1 MKLADMTNTDGSGCA
16 PSTTPQL
23 GKPKRATLR
32 EVVRERRKAVN
43 KTRDSAPEEPWAR
56 GT

>member
-16 PSTTPQL
+16 PSTTPQTQ
-23 GKPKRATLR
+23 KKRVTLR
-32 EVVRERRKAVN
+32 EVAKARRKAVN
-43 KTRDSAPEEPWAR
+43 RTPDSSPETPWTG

>member
-16 PSTTPQL
+16 PSTTPQTQRKKL
-23 GKPKRATLR
+23 TLR
-32 EVVRERRKAVN
+32 EVVKARRKAAN
-43 KTRDSAPEEPWAR
+43 KTPDSAPETPWTT

>member
-16 PSTTPQL
+16 PSTTPAGRRL
-23 GKPKRATLR
+23 KLR
-32 EVVRERRKAVN
+32 EVVKERRKMIN
-43 KTRDSAPEEPWAR
+43 KTPDSPPETPWNR

>member
-16 PSTTPQL
+16 PSTTPQTQ
-23 GKPKRATLR
+23 KKRITLR
-32 EVVRERRKAVN
+32 EVAKARRKA
-43 KTRDSAPEEPWAR
+43 TGAPETPWNT